1 MALKHLVEYTVMI
14 GLMTIFCPSLTSV
27 YQAYLG
33 CTPVAIF
40 IGKSTDLDKLYY
52 IQI

>member
-27 YQAYLG
+27 YQALVRLHTSSY
-33 CTPVAIF
+33 F
-40 IGKSTDLDKLYY
+40 HREKY
-52 IQI
+52 